1 LHVDSFVPF
10 GEDVPVVSEKDE
22 VSLVVESHYS
32 SALELGILGEKRSEE
47 SSDFDT
53 DFGVEVV
60 QDELGNV
67 LGGDCVVLDFF
78 LELDVGHFEDPKHAL
93 QVSDQQ
99 FVSVVVVSHD
109 HYVSVVQGFCVVVNL
124 VQFH

>member
-1 LHVDSFVPF
+1 MHVDSFVPF

-22 VSLVVESHYS
+22 VSLVVESHNS
-32 SALELGILGEKRSEE
+32 SALELGVLGEQRSEE

-67 LGGDCVVLDFF
+67 LGGDCVVLDLF
-78 LELDVGHFEDPKHAL
+78 LELNVGHFEDSKHAL
-93 QVSDQQ
+93 QVSDQ
-99 FVSVVVVSHD
+99 
-109 HYVSVVQGFCVVVNL
+109 
-124 VQFH
+124 